1 MPGYSGH
8 VELISRNDDQD
19 EMQEMHSFLTEAQE
33 LEVDHLLVS
42 LFYDSKACL
51 CIIDAAEGVTANHP
65 DAAFLSQAARRH
77 ISQFELFGTIG
88 HGGSFA

>member
-1 MPGYSGH
+1 MDEYNGH

-19 EMQEMHSFLTEAQE
+19 ELQEMHRFLAEAQE
-33 LEVDHLLVS
+33 LEVDHLLTR

-51 CIIDAAEGVTANHP
+51 CIIDTADGVTADHP

-77 ISQFELFGTIG
+77 ISQFELFGIIG
-88 HGGSFA
+88 HRQ